1 MRRRAHSTG
10 FTLIEVMV
18 ALVIVAFGMMAVHTM
33 LNSYVAASAYVEQKT
48 LASWIATNKLTE
60 LSIAP
65 TWPSLGDSNE
75 DIEFAG
81 REWRYDVE
89 VSETPVPN
97 LRRVD
102 VSVRLVDDP
111 ERVVHKVS
119 ALIEP
124 PAPAGFLPP
133 QWSAPPGGDGGGGGG
148 GRSGSGSGEG
158 GGSDGSGGGNSG
170 GAGGGGERG

>member
-1 MRRRAHSTG
+1 MRRAHSTG

-60 LSIAP
+60 LSISP

-75 DIEFAG
+75 EIEFAG
-81 REWRYDVE
+81 RQWRYEVD

-102 VSVRLVDDP
+102 VSVRLGDHP

-133 QWSAPPGGDGGGGGG
+133 QWSALPRGDGDGDGGRRGGGGGDSGGDGGG
-148 GRSGSGSGEG
+148 
-158 GGSDGSGGGNSG
+158 
-170 GAGGGGERG
+170 